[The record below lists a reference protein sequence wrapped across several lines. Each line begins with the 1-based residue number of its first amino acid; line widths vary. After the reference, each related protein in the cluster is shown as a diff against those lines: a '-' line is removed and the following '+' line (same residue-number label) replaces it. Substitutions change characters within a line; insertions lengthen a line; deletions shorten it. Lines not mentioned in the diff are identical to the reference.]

1 MRRLGIS
8 IYPEKS
14 SSEEIKAYIDQI
26 SKLGFSR
33 IFLVFYPLIKVKR
46 KLFKI
51 LKISIFMLNQK
62 DLKSL

>member
-14 SSEEIKAYIDQI
+14 SSEEIKAYIDQM

-33 IFLVFYPLIKVKR
+33 IFLAKR
-46 KLFKI
+46 V
-51 LKISIFMLNQK
+51 S
-62 DLKSL
+62 

>member
-14 SSEEIKAYIDQI
+14 SSEEIKAYIDQM

-33 IFLVFYPLIKVKR
+33 IFSCLLSVNKSKEEIIQD
-46 KLFKI
+46 FKDI
-51 LKISIFMLNQK
+51 TF
-62 DLKSL
+62 

>member
-14 SSEEIKAYIDQI
+14 SSEEMKAYIDQM

-33 IFLVFYPLIKVKR
+33 IFSCLLSVKKVKR

-51 LKISIFMLNQK
+51 LKIS
-62 DLKSL
+62 SLCSIKRI